1 MDRVATGVG
10 KLTIRIS
17 PNSLLL
23 LLIDFWTRSIGL
35 LAFASARGI
44 CAWRDNGGHGRSI
57 RSGRGRVRLKEIF
70 REGRGVVIRRRPV
83 TTFRGCRSVRMLNMT
98 TTLLDRHRLTV
109 RSERLA
115 TSTDPPNLAGFHPE
129 TARPVASPHR
139 SHPSPAYSPSSHS
152 LIPWVSHLVPC
163 SVASL

>member
-57 RSGRGRVRLKEIF
+57 RSGRGRVRLKQVF
-70 REGRGVVIRRRPV
+70 REGRSVVIRRRPV
-83 TTFRGCRSVRMLNMT
+83 AIFRGCPSVRMLNM

-115 TSTDPPNLAGFHPE
+115 TSTDLPSSVDSHLE
-129 TARPVASPHR
+129 TARPAAFPHR